1 VRWDTVCSPFANGGL
16 GIRNLLDFNWALLG
30 KWMWRLGL
38 DWRKLVYGDG
48 CCGGELRVAAYLIF
62 VPTIRPYGIH
72 RGYYSLVKAFGVVKH
87 PDRCV
92 FFFFFFFFF
101 FFLWL
106 AAWNK
111 ILTCDNLIRRAYTVT
126 SWCMR

>member
-1 VRWDTVCSPFANGGL
+1 MAKRNERLQRNFLWDSFDETHKHHLVRWDTVCSPFANGGL

-38 DWRKLVYGDG
+38 EWRKLIYGDG

-87 PDRCV
+87 PGRCV
-92 FFFFFFFFF
+92 FLFFMVSG
-101 FFLWL
+101 LE
-106 AAWNK
+106 
-111 ILTCDNLIRRAYTVT
+111 
-126 SWCMR
+126 